1 MGTILRRVE
10 VCTMKL
16 NLTFLTFLL
25 LTGFA
30 TCFETNKLVPHQT
43 RADSNK
49 LSIFVETYWESWIYK
64 DYPQDYCAEM
74 KDVPA
79 SPVGSTSGANIIN
92 ISFADY
98 TGGFNG
104 IECDISNVV
113 AGIEAVHQAGGLV
126 KVAFGGALYSMS
138 LAINDQA
145 TAEEFCD
152 SVVQMREEYH
162 IDGIDLDI
170 EDGGTSAKLQI
181 HVLKSCREKLGPDFL
196 ITYTL
201 PALSSNVE
209 PWMGTIRDG
218 GQFLDYINVMA
229 YDVYWTGYDYVM
241 DIEALESI
249 GIAKSKIVLG
259 IMPGHHDAGNEY
271 TSIEDAQTAAIFAK
285 EQGLGGVMTWDI
297 NRDCDQRMNYAPGQD
312 NLYQTGQPRAA
323 FVDLLSQTINL

>member
-1 MGTILRRVE
+1 MQLTL
-10 VCTMKL
+10 TL
-16 NLTFLTFLL
+16 LTFLF

-30 TCFETNKLVPHQT
+30 ACFETNKLAPQHEA
-43 RADSNK
+43 RAESNK
-49 LSIFVETYWESWIYK
+49 LSREAPLFVETYWESWIYK

-92 ISFADY
+92 IAFADY

-104 IECDISNVV
+104 IECNISNVV
-113 AGIEAVHQAGGLV
+113 AGIEAVHKAGGRV

-145 TAEEFCD
+145 TAEQFCD
-152 SVVQMREEYH
+152 SVAQMRDEYH

-170 EDGGTSAKLQI
+170 EDGGTSAQLQI

-241 DIEALESI
+241 DIEALEAI

-271 TSIEDAQTAAIFAK
+271 TSIEDAQTAALFAK

-323 FVDLLSQTINL
+323 FVNLLSQTINL